1 MTLKNA
7 PPREIKRR
15 EMVVTSKLQW
25 HVQHSNPNLLYS
37 TTLSSHRHPTFIK
50 KGASRSNQET
60 CRNTPDGISPEWT
73 YSHNRN
79 NPTVENSTGNAYSS
93 QRTAMIKERNR
104 RPKPF
109 LKTRYRLLQRPSQ
122 DRTPPARRKRKRF
135 LHVIT
140 FYSLFCLNE
149 TSTQLTVQH
158 ATTTFKST
166 HSSIFFTSKKQCG
179 HHFTEYVPCTGT
191 LVAVPII
198 FSSKSPPMIDNR
210 I

>member
-50 KGASRSNQET
+50 KGAWRSNQET

-109 LKTRYRLLQRPSQ
+109 LKTRYRLSYKDPLKIVRHPRDENGNASFMLLLFILYSVWMKRQR
-122 DRTPPARRKRKRF
+122 
-135 LHVIT
+135 
-140 FYSLFCLNE
+140 N
-149 TSTQLTVQH
+149 
-158 ATTTFKST
+158 
-166 HSSIFFTSKKQCG
+166 
-179 HHFTEYVPCTGT
+179 
-191 LVAVPII
+191 
-198 FSSKSPPMIDNR
+198 
-210 I
+210 